1 MTTFINSCLESCWGK
16 ASHGWLVTTQQ
27 AFSAICALTLLSSC
41 VQRRGRNSK
50 ERSGRKMVA
59 MKQSELCMAEVL
71 GAYDRL
77 VGKLPDC
84 YKKELVNVWGLSGD
98 CVLLFLIFLHV
109 FICFWWDD
117 WGGMQI
123 HKWEVSS
130 SLLSGSCWSRGLCC
144 CWLCR

>member
-1 MTTFINSCLESCWGK
+1 
-16 ASHGWLVTTQQ
+16 
-27 AFSAICALTLLSSC
+27 
-41 VQRRGRNSK
+41 
-50 ERSGRKMVA
+50 MVA

-109 FICFWWDD
+109 FICFW
-117 WGGMQI
+117 
-123 HKWEVSS
+123 
-130 SLLSGSCWSRGLCC
+130 
-144 CWLCR
+144 